1 MKRGFVVVVGAVA
14 LVLGLIIVVRGVTEH
29 GSWLY
34 DLIGVL
40 FVALG
45 VARLYEARR
54 RSG

>member
-1 MKRGFVVVVGAVA
+1 MKRGFALTVGVLA
-14 LVLGLIIVVRGVTEH
+14 LVLGLTIVVRGIAEH

-40 FVALG
+40 FAALG

-54 RSG
+54 RRS

>member
-1 MKRGFVVVVGAVA
+1 MRRGFGLAVGAVA
-14 LVLGLIIVVRGVTEH
+14 LVLGLIIVWRGVTEH

-45 VARLYEARR
+45 VARLVETRR
-54 RSG
+54 R

>member
-1 MKRGFVVVVGAVA
+1 MKRGFVLAVGVVA
-14 LVLGLIIVVRGVTEH
+14 LALGIIIVVRGITEH

-45 VARLYEARR
+45 IARLYEARR
-54 RSG
+54 RSS

>member
-29 GSWLY
+29 GGWLY

-40 FVALG
+40 FIALG
-45 VARLYEARR
+45 IARLYEARR
-54 RSG
+54 RGS